1 MANNCVITFDQNE
14 YGTYFTGQ
22 QITGKVVITLNK
34 PKKFKGI
41 KLQINGYAQCQW
53 RERHGSK
60 KPIYKTNLN
69 KRNIYV
75 GHEDYIASTTY
86 LVGSEEGQNF
96 SIDSGTHTYTF
107 ACPIP
112 INCPSSYEG
121 AFGHIRYMVK
131 VTFIRSGASNRT
143 YTKGFTVLKLLDLN
157 KESLLLKS
165 PACNESF
172 ENYCFFN
179 TKSVHLR
186 VDVTQTGYVP
196 GQMIL
201 VSSHVNNESSADV
214 KKLLITLN
222 LRATYISDTPC
233 MRTVYEKLCL
243 VKKYCGPVARHSTRD
258 FAEIIRVPATPPT
271 CDHLSKV
278 VRLSYEICVK
288 AIMNH
293 LMQNPKTVIPITIGN
308 IPLVAPAN
316 ENDAPPQID
325 DVPTTSACAM
335 LRAEGDDHNLLS
347 EETVVDYELPPPTY
361 EEAMFMTTNIADD
374 DVNTVSENAQ
384 FTPRYPVYDVD
395 NIVMSNIMAQTPPPN
410 PPQKRRKRRKK
421 KTTQENSTNIEEKP
435 PRESP
440 VEI

>member
-22 QITGKVVITLNK
+22 LLTGKVVITLNK

-53 RERHGSK
+53 RERHGRK
-60 KPIYKTNLN
+60 QPIHKTNLK
-69 KRNIYV
+69 KRNIFY
-75 GHEDYIASTTY
+75 GHEDYIASTTF
-86 LVGSEEGQNF
+86 LVGSEDGQNF
-96 SIDSGTHTYTF
+96 AIDSGTHTYTF
-107 ACPIP
+107 SCPIP
-112 INCPSSYEG
+112 MNCPSSYEG

-131 VTFIRSGASNRT
+131 VTFIRSGTSNRT
-143 YTKGFTVLKLLDLN
+143 HTKGFTVLKLLDLN
-157 KESLLLKS
+157 RESALLKT
-165 PACNESF
+165 PACNESL
-172 ENYCFFN
+172 ENFCLFN
-179 TKSVHLR
+179 SKAVHLR

-201 VSSHVNNESSADV
+201 VSTHVNNESSADV
-214 KKLLITLN
+214 RKLLITLN

-233 MRTVYEKLCL
+233 MRTISEKLCL
-243 VKKYCGPVARHSTRD
+243 VKKYCGPVARHTAKD
-258 FAEIIRVPATPPT
+258 FAEIIRVPATPPS

-293 LMQNPKTVIPITIGN
+293 FMRDPKTIIPITIGN
-308 IPLVAPAN
+308 IPLVTPN
-316 ENDAPPQID
+316 SDAEPPSID

-335 LRAEGDDHNLLS
+335 QRAEGDDHNLLS
-347 EETVVDYELPPPTY
+347 EETEVDYELPPPTY

-374 DVNTVSENAQ
+374 DANTVSENAQ

-395 NIVMSNIMAQTPPPN
+395 NIVMSSAMAQSPPPN

-421 KTTQENSTNIEEKP
+421 NTGQTEMSSIEEKP
-435 PRESP
+435 SRESP